1 MNAEKRKLKDY
12 SFTII
17 PNDLLE
23 AFFTVKMSSTQY
35 KICLYL
41 LRKTYGWHQDSA
53 AVSLSQFV
61 DACGGTPQWLS
72 VQIQELARRRI
83 IHCENKIGRKSVY
96 RINDHTEEWIR
107 EDQKAMQKCAGKHS
121 DGKQSPEI
129 SKVLPLRDHMKEVSC
144 ANMIELSR
152 SSMIPLSC
160 SSMIVDSQSAL
171 EQSGMPD
178 TLKKDLKKYI
188 KKEKKAVTSFN
199 YAEDS
204 LYYEL
209 AQLLLDNILAHLPEF
224 LQPDLQHWAK
234 TMQLIIEKDKRNPET
249 VRQVIIYSQKDPFW
263 RTNILDAVSL
273 RHKFDHLNAKRLSQS
288 NNKQSKGIY
297 DDYEIFFL

>member
-1 MNAEKRKLKDY
+1 MKAEKRELKDY
-12 SFTII
+12 SFTIV

-23 AFFTVKMSSTQY
+23 AFFAVKMSSTQY
-35 KICLYL
+35 KICLFL
-41 LRKTYGWHQDSA
+41 LRKTYGWHQDAA

-72 VQIQELARRRI
+72 VQIQELSRRKI
-83 IHCENKIGRKSVY
+83 IHCENRTGRKSVY

-107 EDQKAMQKCAGKHS
+107 EDQRALQKSAGKRS
-121 DGKQSPEI
+121 GGNQLAEI

-160 SSMIVDSQSAL
+160 ASMIVDSQSAI
-171 EQSGMPD
+171 EQSGMPG
-178 TLKKDLKKYI
+178 TLKKDLKKDI

-249 VRQVIIYSQKDPFW
+249 ARQVIIYSQKDLFW

-273 RHKFDHLNAKRLSQS
+273 RYKFDHLNAKRLSQG
-288 NNKQSKGIY
+288 NNKQSKGIF
-297 DDYEIFFL
+297 DDYEIFCL